1 MPFPCRRGRH
11 RRSRRRSTQS
21 SPSQQVPLVAVVD
34 VVAVVRRCAAGKC
47 QRQGQPARAASNTV
61 IVTVS
66 VAGYGIASRSPR
78 SACSLG
84 RTRTVPSTTVPVG
97 SSSGTIGIAGSLAVA
112 DPGKRSRRTASAFSR
127 KIERRYEQEEQLGER
142 EQETIAKP
150 SARTIVAAESKVIA
164 KAKLV
169 AVASKVAP
177 KVASRIVPS
186 EIVASE
192 IVASGSAAAAAVI
205 AAVAVVVVVEERG
218 GGGGGGG
225 GGDSPPRCTRCR
237 TERDSPQ
244 TQVET
249 RASGRRAVPVER
261 RGSIRLRSIRVDP
274 LRLASSPG
282 TEDRPRCC
290 PRTSC

>member
-47 QRQGQPARAASNTV
+47 QRQGQPARSASSTV

-78 SACSLG
+78 SACSPG

-112 DPGKRSRRTASAFSR
+112 DPGKRSRRKASTSSR
-127 KIERRYEQEEQLGER
+127 RTERRHEQQEEQQQLGER
-142 EQETIAKP
+142 EQETIAEP
-150 SARTIVAAESKVIA
+150 SARTIVAAESKVTA
-164 KAKLV
+164 RGNLV
-169 AVASKVAP
+169 AVASKVASGI
-177 KVASRIVPS
+177 APS
-186 EIVASE
+186 GTVASE
-192 IVASGSAAAAAVI
+192 TVASGSAAAAAVI

-282 TEDRPRCC
+282 TEGRPRCC